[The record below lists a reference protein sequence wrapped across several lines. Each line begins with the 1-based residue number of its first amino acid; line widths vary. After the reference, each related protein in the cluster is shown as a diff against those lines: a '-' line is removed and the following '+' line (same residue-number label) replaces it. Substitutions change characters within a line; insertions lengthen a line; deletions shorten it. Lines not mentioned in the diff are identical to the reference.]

1 MHSCWV
7 FNERMI
13 SILRP
18 VIEYTEISE
27 IPNYIPRIFILSR
40 ADRQTDAFV
49 NNKSRIT

>member
-1 MHSCWV
+1 MHSCWI

-27 IPNYIPRIFILSR
+27 IPNYIPPISFYHGQI
-40 ADRQTDAFV
+40 V
-49 NNKSRIT
+49 NRMRL